1 MNLSSFLFHIELSR
15 LLGPGNYGAIN
26 SVLSILT
33 LIAVPIGAAQLAVT
47 QAVVGYVNEDQKF
60 SLSKITKRALYFGL
74 GAMIVFS
81 VFIPFQDKFLHLH
94 SAMPLVLVAIWIP
107 IATVGAVLQGALI
120 GEFRFRSVAF
130 ATFMS
135 GGPVRL
141 LLGLLMVKVG
151 WGVSGAVL
159 ATIFAQLFSTTS
171 LFVSARDNYGAH
183 LEKIHVRTTGR
194 DMALSITAVAGFTTL
209 SGVDTFLARHYL
221 SAHLAGV
228 YAAGAIAAHIA
239 LFAPLAIVSVAFP
252 HLVEN
257 DREQSRKSFMQASWL
272 TFGIG
277 VVTAIFLTTLST
289 FVVSVLF
296 GSKYSGSNL
305 ILGILSF
312 TSVFFGLTNL
322 LVYLLIAR
330 RSFMALLPWSGV
342 GAAVVAIGMRHTAL
356 NSVAWSMFS
365 IALLTFG
372 GCLSAVL
379 YTIKLSSTKVIANV

>member
-1 MNLSSFLFHIELSR
+1 VNLSSFLFHIELSR

-26 SVLSILT
+26 SILSILT

-47 QAVVGYVNEDQKF
+47 QVIVGYVNKDQKF
-60 SLSKITKRALYFGL
+60 SLSKITKRALFFGL
-74 GAMIVFS
+74 AAMIIFS
-81 VFIPFQDKFLHLH
+81 IFIPFQDKFLHLH
-94 SAMPLVLVAIWIP
+94 SAVPLVLVAIWVP

-141 LLGLLMVKVG
+141 LLGLGMVKAG

-183 LEKIHVRTTGR
+183 LEKIHVKTSGR
-194 DMALSITAVAGFTTL
+194 DMALSIAAVGGFTAL
-209 SGVDTFLARHYL
+209 SGVDTFLARHYF

-228 YAAGAIAAHIA
+228 YAAGAVAAHIA
-239 LFAPLAIVSVAFP
+239 LFAPLAIVSVVFP

-257 DREQSRKSFMQASWL
+257 DGEQSRKAFVQASWL
-272 TFGIG
+272 TIGIG
-277 VVTAIFLTTLST
+277 VVTAIFLTTFST
-289 FVVSVLF
+289 FVVNVLF
-296 GSKYSGSNL
+296 GSRFSGSNL

-312 TSVFFGLTNL
+312 TSTFFGLINL
-322 LVYLLIAR
+322 LVYSLIAK
-330 RSFMALLPWSGV
+330 RSVMALLPWLGV
-342 GAAVVAIGMRHTAL
+342 GTAVFVIGMRHTAL
-356 NSVAWSMFS
+356 DSVAWAMFS
-365 IALLTFG
+365 IGLLTCG
-372 GCLSAVL
+372 ACLSAVL
-379 YTIKLSSTKVIANV
+379 YTIKLSSTKVTAGV

>member
-26 SVLSILT
+26 SILSILT

-47 QAVVGYVNEDQKF
+47 QVIVGYVNEDQKF
-60 SLSKITKRALYFGL
+60 SLSKITKRALFFGL
-74 GAMIVFS
+74 AAMIIFS
-81 VFIPFQDKFLHLH
+81 IFIPFQDKFLHLH
-94 SAMPLVLVAIWIP
+94 SAVPLVLVAIWVP

-141 LLGLLMVKVG
+141 LLGLGMVKAG

-183 LEKIHVRTTGR
+183 LEKIHVKTSGR
-194 DMALSITAVAGFTTL
+194 DMALSIAAVGGFTAL
-209 SGVDTFLARHYL
+209 SGVDTFLARHYF

-228 YAAGAIAAHIA
+228 YAAGAVAAHIA

-257 DREQSRKSFMQASWL
+257 DGEQSRKAFVQASWL
-272 TFGIG
+272 TLGIG
-277 VVTAIFLTTLST
+277 VATAIFLTTFST
-289 FVVSVLF
+289 FVVNVFF
-296 GSKYSGSNL
+296 GSRFSGSNL

-312 TSVFFGLTNL
+312 TSTFFGLINL
-322 LVYLLIAR
+322 LVYSLLAK
-330 RSFMALLPWSGV
+330 RSVMALLPWLGV
-342 GAAVVAIGMRHTAL
+342 GTAVFVIGMRHTAL
-356 NSVAWSMFS
+356 DSVAWAMFS
-365 IALLTFG
+365 IGLLTCG
-372 GCLSAVL
+372 ASLSAVL
-379 YTIKLSSTKVIANV
+379 YTMKPSSTKVTAGV